1 VDDAS
6 LTVNGK
12 VDRVDGWVK
21 DGKLYLRVVD
31 YKSGKKAFDLSDV
44 RHGLNIQMLLYL
56 FALEREGKA
65 LFSEEIV
72 PAGVLY
78 LPARDVLI
86 HAPRG
91 IDNTKLRS
99 EMDKELRRS
108 GMVLDKPEVLNAME
122 HGVLDGPRFL
132 PIALDKEGSITKGVA
147 TAEELGKLGRY
158 VDKLLERIAREMR
171 SGNIDADPCGR
182 GENDNV
188 CMYCEFASACHFAD
202 LDPEEHL
209 EVIRSVKP
217 EDFWRYV
224 DETIGEEADA

>member
-1 VDDAS
+1 
-6 LTVNGK
+6 
-12 VDRVDGWVK
+12 
-21 DGKLYLRVVD
+21 
-31 YKSGKKAFDLSDV
+31 
-44 RHGLNIQMLLYL
+44 
-56 FALEREGKA
+56 
-65 LFSEEIV
+65 
-72 PAGVLY
+72 

-91 IDNTKLRS
+91 IDNTKLRA